1 MVLVERCSCLQ
12 LPSCCHTFRVPE
24 THAHTC
30 THTCTHMLSHAPA
43 SLPCAFREQTGSHWE
58 VRYLVFNLQD
68 SAILVYEDEKELRSR
83 IKTRIPMSE
92 IMNADI
98 PKSKQMQ
105 ATHEFIVRS
114 TKREYHFRTASREHR
129 DAWVCV
135 INTVSPTG
143 SPKTQRRALSRTRA
157 PSQTPSRRPG
167 SGAGLRNSARRHSFV
182 SRSSKA

>member
-1 MVLVERCSCLQ
+1 MSLRVRCALGVRCAL
-12 LPSCCHTFRVPE
+12 
-24 THAHTC
+24 
-30 THTCTHMLSHAPA
+30 
-43 SLPCAFREQTGSHWE
+43 SLPRNRGNDIST
-58 VRYLVFNLQD
+58 NLRG
-68 SAILVYEDEKELRSR
+68 AVYEDEKELRSR

-167 SGAGLRNSARRHSFV
+167 SGAG
-182 SRSSKA
+182 